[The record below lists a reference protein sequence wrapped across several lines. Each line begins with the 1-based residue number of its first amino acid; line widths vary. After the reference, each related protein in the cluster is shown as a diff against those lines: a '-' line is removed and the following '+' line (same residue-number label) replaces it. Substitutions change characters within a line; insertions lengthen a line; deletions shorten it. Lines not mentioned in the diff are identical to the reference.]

1 MQNLQRIARRAPWRA
16 AAPSRSLCT
25 IVTSATNTTNTM
37 MAPRAQRFS
46 YSTLSEAVTSTPEE
60 AQASAPPAESATESA
75 PAEYTDSSSSSN
87 SSVSTPPP
95 DDVPPP
101 TSSSSSPSS
110 SSTPSSYST
119 TSAARKSPYVSSRA
133 AKPASTTTTSAA
145 AAPTTAT
152 SRRATSSSSSTSATG
167 SSSSGLPVY
176 KAKTIADG
184 KAVKDETNRHAL
196 DVDWTSSYHGVST
209 KPVTKQQFDV
219 LMKPLVESDIEVK
232 PDGIIYLP
240 EIKYRRI
247 LNEAFGPMGWGL
259 IPRGEAVIGSN
270 IVTREYALVVD
281 GRFVSQVQGENAYYN
296 ADGLP
301 SAVEGC
307 KSNALMRCCKDLGI
321 ASELWDPVFIRSFRK
336 KSMESAWVEHFSTKK
351 KRIMWFRKGAV
362 EVPAGYKKT

>member
-16 AAPSRSLCT
+16 AAAAPSRSLCT
-25 IVTSATNTTNTM
+25 IVTGATNTTNTM
-37 MAPRAQRFS
+37 TDPRAQRFS
-46 YSTLSEAVTSTPEE
+46 YSTLSEAVTSAPEE
-60 AQASAPPAESATESA
+60 AQASVPPAESATESA
-75 PAEYTDSSSSSN
+75 PADYTDSSSSSA
-87 SSVSTPPP
+87 SAPPP

-101 TSSSSSPSS
+101 ASSSSSS

-119 TSAARKSPYVSSRA
+119 TSAARKSTYVSSRA
-133 AKPASTTTTSAA
+133 AKPASSTTTTSAA
-145 AAPTTAT
+145 AAPTTAA
-152 SRRATSSSSSTSATG
+152 SRRATASSSSSTSATG

-281 GRFVSQVQGENAYYN
+281 GR
-296 ADGLP
+296 
-301 SAVEGC
+301 
-307 KSNALMRCCKDLGI
+307 
-321 ASELWDPVFIRSFRK
+321 
-336 KSMESAWVEHFSTKK
+336 
-351 KRIMWFRKGAV
+351 
-362 EVPAGYKKT
+362 